1 ILEKTV
7 LRHDVLRSHNDERD
21 EMMEYWSDALGLPIT
36 PSLHYSSAPLR
47 YPSVMLVRA
56 ERRNT
61 HRLKSNAIVTTT
73 ASNPRLIHTVQA
85 EITSSH

>member
-1 ILEKTV
+1 
-7 LRHDVLRSHNDERD
+7 
-21 EMMEYWSDALGLPIT
+21 MMEYWSDALGLPIT
-36 PSLHYSSAPLR
+36 PLLHAPLR

-85 EITSSH
+85 EITKCVGRR